1 MLQSTI
7 LQCSIYWIVSE
18 VSVMSIVAI
27 VFLVGVALFLT
38 LQAGAE
44 G

>member
-1 MLQSTI
+1 MLHSTI
-7 LQCSIYWIVSE
+7 LRCSNIGKLRE
-18 VSVMSIVAI
+18 VNVMSIVAI

>member
-1 MLQSTI
+1 MQ
-7 LQCSIYWIVSE
+7 QCWKFSE
-18 VSVMSIVAI
+18 VNVMSIVAI

-44 G
+44 R